1 MQYRKFGNT
10 GIEISALGFGCMRLP
25 ENAKEGYTVDDSL
38 ATPMLQRAYELGV
51 NYFDTAYYYLNGNSE
66 IALGRAVKGFR
77 DKVYLSTK
85 IPVGEV
91 EKPSDYRRFLESSL
105 KKMDTDYIDFYHFWS
120 LNRESYDNKVKG
132 LGLLEEALKA
142 KEEGLIK
149 HISFS
154 FHGNPDD
161 VKYIIDDA
169 GIMESV
175 LLQYNLLDQ
184 SYADAFAYAASKGL
198 GTVAMGPVG
207 GGRLS
212 APTEL
217 YKKVMG
223 KDSTATYEMALRFVL
238 GNSNICCALS
248 GMKSIEEVESNV
260 AVMSSS
266 EPFSAEENKKMGQAM
281 EDLKKFS
288 DLYCTGCKYC
298 MPCPKEIEIAWS
310 FYLYTLYN
318 VYGLKDHAV
327 ARYENYKSRY
337 KEKGL
342 LTHCIECG
350 ACESKCPQN
359 LPIIEK
365 LKLVDKTLS
374 KENN

>member
-1 MQYRKFGNT
+1 VQYRKFGNT
-10 GIEISALGFGCMRLP
+10 GVEISTLGYGCMRLP
-25 ENAKEGYTVDDSL
+25 ENSKEGYTVDDSL
-38 ATPMLQRAYELGV
+38 AIPMLRRAYELGV
-51 NYFDTAYYYLNGNSE
+51 NYFDSAYYYLNGNSE
-66 IALGRAVKGFR
+66 IALGRAVKPFR

-85 IPVGEV
+85 IPVRDVKE
-91 EKPSDYRRFLESSL
+91 PSDYRKILESSL
-105 KKMDTDYIDFYHFWS
+105 KKLDTDYIDFYHFWS
-120 LNRESYDNKVKG
+120 LNRDSYDNVVKK
-132 LGLLEEALKA
+132 LGLLDEALKA
-142 KEEGLIK
+142 KKEGLIR

-154 FHGNPDD
+154 FHGNPED
-161 VKYIIDDA
+161 VKYIIDDS

-217 YKKVMG
+217 YKKVTG

-238 GNSNICCALS
+238 GNQNICCALS
-248 GMKSIEEVESNV
+248 GMRNISEVESNA
-260 AVMSSS
+260 AVMSST
-266 EPFSAEENKKMGQAM
+266 EPFSAEENAKMAQAM

-298 MPCPKEIEIAWS
+298 MPCVKEIDIPHA

-318 VYGLKDHAV
+318 VYGLKDHAQS
-327 ARYENYKSRY
+327 RYASY
-337 KEKGL
+337 KEKHAESGL
-342 LTHCIECG
+342 LTSCIGCG
-350 ACESKCPQN
+350 ACEKKCPQK
-359 LPIIEK
+359 LPIREK
-365 LKLVDKTLS
+365 LKLVDETLS
-374 KENN
+374 K

>member
-10 GIEISALGFGCMRLP
+10 GIEISTLGYGCMRLP

-38 ATPMLQRAYELGV
+38 AIPMLQRAYELGV
-51 NYFDTAYYYLNGNSE
+51 NYFDSAYYYLKGNSE
-66 IALGRAVKGFR
+66 KVLGKAVKGFR

-85 IPVGEV
+85 VPVGEIK
-91 EKPSDYRRFLESSL
+91 EKSDYRRFLESSL
-105 KKMDTDYIDFYHFWS
+105 EKMDTDYIDFYHFWS
-120 LNRESYDNKVKG
+120 LNRESYDDKVKKM
-132 LGLLEEALKA
+132 GLLEEALKA
-142 KEEGLIK
+142 KEEGLIR

-207 GGRLS
+207 GGRLA
-212 APTEL
+212 APAEL

-318 VYGLKDHAV
+318 VYGLKEHAV
-327 ARYENYKSRY
+327 EKYASYKE
-337 KEKGL
+337 KHAEKGL
-342 LTHCIECG
+342 LTSCIGCG
-350 ACESKCPQN
+350 ACEKKCPQK

-374 KENN
+374 R